1 MNKAIALALL
11 VVGIILLYFGY
22 QEMQSVASQTKEVL
36 TGQPTDNSMW
46 FLIGGAV
53 AVILGLFGLI
63 KKK

>member
-11 VVGIILLYFGY
+11 VVGVILLYFGY

>member
-22 QEMQSVASQTKEVL
+22 QEMQSVASQAKEVL

-46 FLIGGAV
+46 FLVGGAV
-53 AVILGLFGLI
+53 AVILGLFGLL